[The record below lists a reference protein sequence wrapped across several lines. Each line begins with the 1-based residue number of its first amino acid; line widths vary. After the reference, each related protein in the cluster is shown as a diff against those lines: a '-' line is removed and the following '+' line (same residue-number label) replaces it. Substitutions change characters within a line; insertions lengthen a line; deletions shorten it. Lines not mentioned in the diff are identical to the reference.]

1 MKLKKNA
8 LGNCLKARERGRFI
22 PVSCKHNSYLSWKS
36 HYDRLLD
43 HEKKGSSD
51 TGQDDSEIMLS
62 AFNIGLSVEL
72 HLHSKLDRNR
82 SYFLTSAHRF
92 SSLSR
97 VLPPP
102 FPFPFPFSLP
112 PPLLSPFSPL
122 PSLFSFSFLQSGV
135 LSNKTVNEENF
146 LDNSI
151 QRASGMASWQGIF
164 LSVSH
169 VSLQEEKKKSIFPHW
184 WNAFV
189 VRMLPLSDKLCSAV
203 GFLNFLIFLFKICG

>member
-43 HEKKGSSD
+43 REKKGSSD

-97 VLPPP
+97 VLPLPSPSP
-102 FPFPFPFSLP
+102 FPFPLPSFPPSLP
-112 PPLLSPFSPL
+112 SLPFFPSPFSKVVYCQTRQLMRKIFLIILYSVPL
-122 PSLFSFSFLQSGV
+122 AWHPDRVFSFLFHM
-135 LSNKTVNEENF
+135 L
-146 LDNSI
+146 
-151 QRASGMASWQGIF
+151 ASR
-164 LSVSH
+164 
-169 VSLQEEKKKSIFPHW
+169 KKKRKVF
-184 WNAFV
+184 
-189 VRMLPLSDKLCSAV
+189 
-203 GFLNFLIFLFKICG
+203 FLTGGMHL